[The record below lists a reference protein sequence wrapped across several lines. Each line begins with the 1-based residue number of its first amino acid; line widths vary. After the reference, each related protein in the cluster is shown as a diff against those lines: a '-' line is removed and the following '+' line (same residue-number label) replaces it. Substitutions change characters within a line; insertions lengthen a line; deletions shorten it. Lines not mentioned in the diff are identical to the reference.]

1 MANNSVDLTSFENIL
16 PETSLFSVCSY
27 SLLLV
32 TVSLVFFHM
41 TVVKT
46 VEIQKTYAK
55 LLSVLLILFSIIY
68 TSTALH
74 QYHKRNSTS
83 NNDNIVYWYIYLF
96 NGIFIILIEI
106 FICFLMICRFSN
118 LK

>member
-1 MANNSVDLTSFENIL
+1 MANNPVDIESFQNIL
-16 PETSLFSVCSY
+16 PETSFFSVCSY

-46 VEIQKTYAK
+46 VEIEKTYAK
-55 LLSVLLILFSIIY
+55 LLSVLLIVSSIIY
-68 TSTALH
+68 TSAALH
-74 QYHKRNSTS
+74 QYHQRNIA
-83 NNDNIVYWYIYLF
+83 NNNENFVYWYIYLF
-96 NGIFIILIEI
+96 NGILIILIEI
-106 FICFLMICRFSN
+106 FICILMICRFST

>member
-1 MANNSVDLTSFENIL
+1 MANNSVDLTAFENIL

-74 QYHKRNSTS
+74 QYHQRNIAN
-83 NNDNIVYWYIYLF
+83 NNDNSVYWYIYLC
-96 NGIFIILIEI
+96 NGIVIILIEI
-106 FICFLMICRFSN
+106 FICFLMIRRFSD